1 MSWTLD
7 AEQDF
12 GKRLRIRR
20 YVLDNGL
27 CAILLPDDAV
37 PILSYQTW
45 FRVGSRHE
53 RPGQTG
59 MAHFF
64 EHLMFNETETMAPG
78 VLDRL
83 IEETGGDN
91 NAATWTDWTQ
101 YRTSVPAR
109 DLELA
114 MRIESERMER
124 LVLEDAQIES
134 EREVVM
140 NERLERVEDDVDGF
154 LDEKLNA
161 LAFSVHPYRWPT
173 IGWMDDIRGLAKPDV
188 QQFYRT
194 YYAPNNAII
203 VLCGAFDEQ
212 AALDM
217 MARYYGHLPAAD
229 LPAASADAEPAQSA
243 ERRQRFA
250 KPVHAD
256 RLAIG
261 YKVPGQEH
269 PDWAVLDFIG
279 SILCGGPSARLYR
292 RLVVETEMASS
303 VDCGMLPFRDP
314 CLFRLGVNMARGHR
328 AEEALA
334 EIDAIVGAL
343 AQTPVSEAELT
354 KVKNAAE
361 TDFWS
366 SLEDCDGRAEAL
378 GHYETTLGDFRMLFE
393 MVDRVAQVSADDIMR
408 VARTYLTPAGRTLVI
423 AEPESAE
430 TESEPESAEA

>member
-7 AEQDF
+7 AEHDF

-27 CAILLPDDAV
+27 CAILLPDDAA

-91 NAATWTDWTQ
+91 NAATWTDWTH

-114 MRIESERMER
+114 VRIESERMER

-134 EREVVM
+134 EREVVL

-161 LAFSVHPYRWPT
+161 LAFTVHPYRWPT
-173 IGWMDDIRGLAKPDV
+173 IGWMEDIRGLAKPAV
-188 QQFYRT
+188 QEFYRT

-203 VLCGAFDEQ
+203 VLAGAFDEQ

-217 MARYYGHLPAAD
+217 MARYYGHLPAAR
-229 LPAASADAEPAQSA
+229 LPAEASGTAEPAQDA

-250 KPVHAD
+250 RPVHAD

-261 YKVPGQEH
+261 YKVPGQGH
-269 PDWAVLDFIG
+269 PDWAALDFIA

-292 RLVVETEMASS
+292 RLVVETELASS

-314 CLFRLGVNMARGHR
+314 CLLRMGVNMARGHR

-334 EIDAIVGAL
+334 EIDAIMDAL
-343 AQTPVSEAELT
+343 ARTPVSEAELT
-354 KVKNAAE
+354 KVKNCAE

-366 SLEDCDGRAEAL
+366 ALEDCDGRAEAL
-378 GHYETTLGDFRMLFE
+378 GHYETTLGDFRALFD
-393 MVDRVAQVSADDIMR
+393 MVDRVARVSADDIMR
-408 VARTYLTPAGRTLVI
+408 VARTYLTPAGRTAVI

-430 TESEPESAEA
+430 SPDA